1 MITLLYSRNVMSDS
15 EGENLKFS
23 FLYYISLA
31 WYWLDIAGD
40 HGMYNYYMN
49 KYNLLYFNLDILM
62 ASPPQTPPRK

>member
-1 MITLLYSRNVMSDS
+1 MSDS

-49 KYNLLYFNLDILM
+49 KYNNLLYFNLDILM
-62 ASPPQTPPRK
+62 ASPPQTPPRKRGSQFRSEC